1 MTVRHTPALA
11 ATTLTEALEATYRDN
26 ELTPAVVTP
35 TGTWT
40 YRDLAARAH
49 GVAAAV
55 RTATPAAGQSPIVA
69 VVLDRSPDLVATVM
83 GVAAAGAVYLP
94 LDPGTPDTY
103 LGQIFDESRPSMV
116 VTSSERAQRLRGL
129 TRAPVVTPLDLTSSA
144 AGDAAGI
151 TGHPPEKQV
160 STAEVAPRDPAYVIY
175 TSGSTGRPKGVV
187 VSGEA
192 LLNATA
198 ARVDRYGPA
207 GRVPLLHSPAFDLT
221 TGVLFW
227 TILSGG
233 TLVIAPGGL
242 ADVAATVALIHR
254 HDITH
259 LIYPASLY
267 GAFLDRA
274 AHRPPASL
282 VAVGIGSERWSP
294 VLIERHARVLPAVSL
309 VNEYGPTEATVCSSY
324 ALLYDGPHA
333 RSAPMSI
340 GRPVRNTGYLL
351 LDSDRNLATGA
362 GELAITGTNL
372 ALGYLNNPGLTAQRF
387 VTLASGERAYLT
399 GDLAERDPAGDFV
412 FLGRAD
418 RQIQVGGHRVEP
430 GHIETVLMG
439 HPGVMQAHVTGR
451 PGGDGTGSS
460 TLVAYLVPHPDPN
473 RSTPTA
479 SSPVPARG
487 GEGQMAGDCDQ
498 YLRDRVPA
506 YLVPSA
512 YVVLPEL
519 PRTPAGKIDEAE
531 LPNPT
536 VATAAAAPT
545 DPLHQALVRAAA
557 DILGVATVPVD
568 QPLTSLG
575 ASSLVLIR
583 LAAVIAHDHGVDV
596 PISALFGASAIHQI
610 AELVRAGTPSGRPVL
625 RPAAGEPETVYG
637 SVWPL
642 SGQQRQIWVLTQMA
656 PDALAYSTQF
666 SLRMSGPVDVD
677 ALQAALSHVVA
688 RHEILRTTFHDG
700 PDGPV
705 QVVREP
711 WAARVDLVDLSDL
724 DDDAQAAELDC
735 RMRAAVA
742 AGFDVAVLPLVRWH
756 LFRLGPRSWRLLQV
770 EHHFAHDGWSAQL
783 FLAETRDAYRA
794 ILDGEVPHLDA
805 LPVQY
810 RDYATWYQQWRSTG
824 DYADQVTYWRNRMHG
839 CPPEG
844 TTFAPDR
851 PRPAGRTYRGG
862 RLVAHI
868 PPETVRRLDAL
879 AVAHGVSR
887 FAVFLAAFA
896 LQVWQHTH
904 ERDMVIGSALVNRRQ
919 AGTESLLGM
928 FVNALPLRLDV
939 DPDASTAALLQATM
953 TTLLGAQDH
962 QELPLLDLLA
972 HLNVPRDPGN
982 PLFNL
987 MFAFHDTPRPD
998 FQVGTL
1004 SGQLVIEHNGTAKA
1018 DLNVVC
1024 VPDPPT
1030 PGEAEHR
1037 PGMSI
1042 LWEFDSDLFDPDTA
1056 RELLSGYERILHVL
1070 PQTPDRP
1077 VRDLDLLGTSETTRI
1092 LAAGTGPHDA
1102 MPSGTLHAGFDSAA
1116 AAHPHAVALEHA
1128 GTRWTYR
1135 DLDLRAGALQHRLTA
1150 LGVRPGHIVAVA
1162 CPPGVELITTI
1173 LATLRLGAA
1182 YVCLDPGQPSA
1193 RTRLMLAD
1201 ADVRAIVT
1209 THQTTNGHDTGWPPA
1224 GTALLY
1230 ADDPAPGPEP
1240 AGPPPAAPGV
1250 RPGDRAYLVYTSGST
1265 GTPKAVVTTHRNACA
1280 ALHARTRH
1288 HAVTS
1293 APATPVRTLVT
1304 LPAIFDVAPHMMLW
1318 TLQTGGTIVLPDT
1331 AEQAQDPDQIR
1342 ALVDRHQVTHV
1353 NFTASFYRALL
1364 GTMPT
1369 EWQPTLRVVAIGGE
1383 ACAPDDVRDHARRLP
1398 HVALD
1403 NEYGPTEATVWCSVA
1418 RLHPPEPD
1426 ARSRVTVGLP
1436 LTNNSMFVL
1445 GPDGDL
1451 LPAGAAGELFI
1462 GGAGVAAGYHRQ
1474 PDLTRAR
1481 FVTPQRGPLAGQRLY
1496 RTGDRARLRAGRYE
1510 ILGRL
1515 DDQVKI
1521 RGYRIELGEITACL
1535 LQHPDVTDAA
1545 VTVQGRSDA
1554 GKLIAFVAT
1563 AYPQA
1568 CLPNLL
1574 RAWTAQR
1581 LPAYMAPAGYV
1592 VVDELPRT
1600 ATGKLQPE
1608 RLSTLSTPVAAAE
1621 PIAVPTTQRQ
1631 QRLLRTWR
1639 EQLQRPDLGIDDD
1652 FFACGGDSLQ
1662 AIQAAAR
1669 ARDLG
1674 IEVTVAQLVA
1684 APTIRALDRLLT
1696 TPDDEPTVA
1705 LAATTRR
1712 PGGTPLALTAI
1723 QAWFFAQ
1730 DFADPDHF
1738 HQARLFTLADTCDLP
1753 SLRAAARWALHR
1765 HDAFRTRFTRHDHA
1779 WTAVLDD
1786 ATPGDLIREHT
1797 LPPAG
1802 NQPTSERLTPVLEGL
1817 HDDLSIA
1824 SGRLAS
1830 VTIVRDNDGRQRWL
1844 YIIAHHLIIDA
1855 VSWQILVDDVERAY
1869 RLLHA
1874 GQALPEGSTPGLPTA
1889 PTTPP
1894 KVGPEPDP
1902 HWQNL
1907 ATAAK
1912 PVLTG
1917 TGSGGPPAPVGARIR
1932 VRRRLSTHAGRY
1944 LRHDAHRLRGVG
1956 AQAILLAALRRA
1968 LQPFTDSPDLYVWL
1982 EGHGRS
1988 HHGSADHEGVVGW
2001 LTTLYPALLTAT
2013 DTHPGR
2019 LIDVAADFQRQLAAI
2034 PDGGS
2039 GFGQARYLHPDSP
2052 LGRQLE
2058 AIAAPQATVNYLGH
2072 PQSTGR
2078 NRILR
2083 PVPGPTGAS
2092 IAASNVLPT
2101 PIDLTVAADP
2111 DGIMSCRFLIDTG
2124 LLTPQAAEDMAD
2136 RFTDEVEAAARLIA
2150 LTPMPVQADART
2162 LFLIHPVGGKIDWY
2176 TDLAAALGPGWDC
2189 YGLPH
2194 DGSTDADTLP
2204 ALAQTYLDRLRAAK
2218 PDGPYTL
2225 AGWCLGAV
2233 LAYEMTQQAQRDGD
2247 SHRIDD
2253 LFLLDPPHAEQPL
2266 DADDAIITHVQYAL
2280 MQHGWPDQPR
2290 QAITAA
2296 LDATKTLPIPDR
2308 AHALAAVLAPE
2319 SIVPPSWPSQHESLL
2334 HQMRIR
2340 LVCHAAMSAWH
2351 PAGQTPT
2358 LQLILP
2364 HTVTPGTENATRTWQ
2379 TRSSDPHVTTVAGDH
2394 ESMLTGPG
2402 LDHITTLLHERHSA
2416 RPTHHGAA
2424 RRHHDRTGVFGY
2436 NALA

>member
-1 MTVRHTPALA
+1 MTGRHTSAVAAPTLA
-11 ATTLTEALEATYRDN
+11 SAVEAAYRDN
-26 ELTPAVVTP
+26 GPAPAIVTPA
-35 TGTWT
+35 GTWT

-49 GVAAAV
+49 GVADGVHAV
-55 RTATPAAGQSPIVA
+55 TRAAGRSPIVA
-69 VVLDRSPDLVATVM
+69 VVLDRCPEFVATVL

-94 LDPGTPDTY
+94 LDPGAPDTY
-103 LGQIFDESRPSMV
+103 LGQLFDESTPSMV
-116 VTSSERAQRLRGL
+116 VTSSEHVHRLRKL
-129 TRAPVVTPLDLTSSA
+129 TCAPVVDFTHLAGFAPA

-151 TGHPPEKQV
+151 TGRPCV
-160 STAEVAPRDPAYVIY
+160 STADAVAQDPAYVIY

-198 ARVDRYGPA
+198 ARVDLYGPA

-233 TLVIAPGGL
+233 TLVIEPGGL
-242 ADVAATVALIHR
+242 ADVAATVEMIHR
-254 HDITH
+254 LDITH

-274 AHRPPASL
+274 ALRPPTSL

-294 VLIERHARVLPAVSL
+294 VLIERHARVLPPTSL

-324 ALLYDGPHA
+324 ALLYDGPHG

-340 GRPVRNTGYLL
+340 GLPVRNTDYLL

-372 ALGYLNNPGLTAQRF
+372 ALGYLNNPELTAQRF
-387 VTLASGERAYLT
+387 VTLASGQRAYLT

-430 GHIETVLMG
+430 GHVETVLMG
-439 HPGVMQAHVTGR
+439 HPGIMQAHVTGWS
-451 PGGDGTGSS
+451 GAGGTGSS
-460 TLVAYLVPHPDPN
+460 TLVAYLVPHPDADRPAP
-473 RSTPTA
+473 TP
-479 SSPVPARG
+479 SGHVPARG
-487 GEGQMAGDCDQ
+487 GDGHEMGDCDR
-498 YLRDRVPA
+498 YLRNRVPA

-519 PRTPAGKIDEAE
+519 PRTPAGKIDEAR
-531 LPNPT
+531 LPDPT
-536 VATAAAAPT
+536 AIAAAAIAADASA

-568 QPLTSLG
+568 QPLTTLG
-575 ASSLVLIR
+575 ASSLALIR
-583 LAAVIAHDHGVDV
+583 LAAVIAHDHEVDV
-596 PISALFGASAIHQI
+596 PISALFGASAINQI
-610 AELVRAGTPSGRPVL
+610 AELVRAGTRSRRPVL
-625 RPAAGEPETVYG
+625 RPQAGNPETVYG
-637 SVWPL
+637 SAWPL

-656 PDALAYSTQF
+656 PDAIAYSTQF

-688 RHEILRTTFHDG
+688 RHEILRTTFHDA

-705 QVVREP
+705 QVVHEP

-724 DDDAQAAELDC
+724 DDDAQTAELDC

-742 AGFDVAVLPLVRWH
+742 AGFDVAALPLVRWH
-756 LFRLGPRSWRLLQV
+756 LFQLGPESWRLLQV

-783 FLAETRDAYRA
+783 FLAELRDAYRA
-794 ILDGEVPHLDA
+794 ILAGKAPHLNA

-810 RDYATWYQQWRSTG
+810 RDYATWYQQWRSTD
-824 DYADQVTYWRNRMHG
+824 DYADQVTYWRTRMHD

-844 TTFAPDR
+844 VTFTPDR
-851 PRPAGRTYRGG
+851 PRPATRTYRGG
-862 RLVAHI
+862 RLATHI

-879 AVAHGVSR
+879 AAAHGVSR

-919 AGTESLLGM
+919 AGTENLLGM

-939 DPDASTAALLQATM
+939 DPDASTAALLRTTM

-1030 PGEAEHR
+1030 PGAIEHR

-1042 LWEFDSDLFDPDTA
+1042 LWEFDSDLFDADTA

-1077 VRDLDLLGTSETTRI
+1077 VRDLDLLGAAETTRI

-1102 MPSGTLHAGFDSAA
+1102 VAFDTLHAGVDSAA

-1128 GTRWTYR
+1128 GTRWTYQA
-1135 DLDLRAGALQHRLTA
+1135 LDLRAGALQHHLTA
-1150 LGVRPGHIVAVA
+1150 LGVRPGHVVAVA

-1173 LATLRLGAA
+1173 LAILRLGAA
-1182 YVCLDPGQPSA
+1182 YVCLDPSQPPA
-1193 RTRLMLAD
+1193 RSRLMLAD
-1201 ADVRAIVT
+1201 ADVRVIVT
-1209 THQTTNGHDTGWPPA
+1209 TAQTATGHDTGWPPA

-1230 ADDPAPGPEP
+1230 ADDPATHPEP
-1240 AGPPPAAPGV
+1240 AGPPPSAPDV
-1250 RPGDRAYLVYTSGST
+1250 RPDDRAYLVYTSGST
-1265 GTPKAVVTTHRNACA
+1265 GTPKAVVTSHGNASA

-1288 HAVTS
+1288 HHGV
-1293 APATPVRTLVT
+1293 APAPAAPTRTLIT

-1318 TLQTGGTIVLPDT
+1318 TLHSGGTIVLPDT

-1364 GTMPT
+1364 ATMPT
-1369 EWQPTLRVVAIGGE
+1369 GWQPSLQVVAIGGE

-1418 RLHPPEPD
+1418 RLYPPPPGGG
-1426 ARSRVTVGLP
+1426 SRINVGVP
-1436 LTNNSMFVL
+1436 LANNSMFVL

-1451 LPAGAAGELFI
+1451 LPEGAAGELFI

-1481 FVTPQRGPLAGQRLY
+1481 FVTPQRVPLAGHRLY
-1496 RTGDRARLRAGRYE
+1496 RTGDQARLRAGRYE
-1510 ILGRL
+1510 IIGRL

-1535 LQHPDVTDAA
+1535 LQHPGVTDAT
-1545 VTVQGRSDA
+1545 VTVQGA
-1554 GKLIAFVAT
+1554 GKLIAVVAT
-1563 AYPQA
+1563 DHPQKT
-1568 CLPNLL
+1568 LPDLL

-1581 LPAYMAPAGYV
+1581 LPAYMAPSGYV

-1608 RLSTLSTPVAAAE
+1608 RLSTLNTPTATPAPIAAA
-1621 PIAVPTTQRQ
+1621 TTERQ
-1631 QRLLRTWR
+1631 QRLLRAWR

-1674 IEVTVAQLVA
+1674 VEVTVAQLVA

-1696 TPDDEPTVA
+1696 TPDDDATA
-1705 LAATTRR
+1705 ASAATVRR

-1730 DFADPDHF
+1730 NFANPDHF

-1753 SLRAAARWALHR
+1753 SLRTAISWALHR

-1797 LPPAG
+1797 LPPAR
-1802 NQPTSERLTPVLEGL
+1802 NRPTPERLAPVLKGL
-1817 HDDLSIA
+1817 HHDLSIT
-1824 SGRLAS
+1824 SGPLAS
-1830 VTIVRDNDGRQRWL
+1830 ATILRDNDSRTFWL
-1844 YIIAHHLIIDA
+1844 YLIAHHLIIDA
-1855 VSWQILVDDVERAY
+1855 VSWQILVDDIERAH
-1869 RLLHA
+1869 RLLRA
-1874 GQALPEGSTPGLPTA
+1874 GQPLPAGSMPGLPTA
-1889 PTTPP
+1889 PTTR
-1894 KVGPEPDP
+1894 VGPAPDP

-1917 TGSGGPPAPVGARIR
+1917 GGPGGPPTPVGARIC
-1932 VRRRLSTHAGRY
+1932 VRRRLSTHAGMY

-1956 AQAILLAALRRA
+1956 AHAILLAALRRA
-1968 LQPFTDSPDLYVWL
+1968 LQPLTDSPDLYVWL
-1982 EGHGRS
+1982 EGHGRA

-2019 LIDVAADFQRQLAAI
+2019 LIDVAADYQRQLAAI
-2034 PDGGS
+2034 PDGGA

-2058 AIAAPQATVNYLGH
+2058 TLAAPQVTVNYLGH
-2072 PQSTGR
+2072 HQPAGPD
-2078 NRILR
+2078 RILR
-2083 PVPGPTGAS
+2083 PAPGPDGAS

-2124 LLTPQAAEDMAD
+2124 LLTPHAAEDLAD

-2150 LTPMPVQADART
+2150 LTPAPVQADART
-2162 LFLIHPVGGKIDWY
+2162 LFLIHPVGGKIGWY
-2176 TDLAAALGPGWDC
+2176 TELAAALGSEWDC

-2194 DGSTDADTLP
+2194 DGSVDADTLP
-2204 ALAQTYLDRLRAAK
+2204 EMAQTYLERVRAAI

-2233 LAYEMTQQAQRDGD
+2233 VAYEMTQQAQRDGD
-2247 SHRIDD
+2247 GHRVDD
-2253 LFLLDPPHAEQPL
+2253 LFLLDPPHAEPPR
-2266 DADDAIITHVQYAL
+2266 DADDALVIHTQNAL
-2280 MQHGWPDQPR
+2280 VHRGWPSESR
-2290 QAITAA
+2290 QAIIDA
-2296 LDATKTLPIPDR
+2296 LDATNALSIPDR
-2308 AHALAAVLAPE
+2308 AHALAAILAPQA
-2319 SIVPPSWPSQHESLL
+2319 SNPPAWPTQHESLL
-2334 HQMRIR
+2334 HQLRIR
-2340 LVCHAAMSAWH
+2340 LVCHAALSAWC
-2351 PAGQTPT
+2351 PAGQTPR
-2358 LQLILP
+2358 LHLILP
-2364 HTVTPGTENATRTWQ
+2364 HTVTPGTQNATQTWR
-2379 TRSSDPHVTTVAGDH
+2379 TRSRNARASTVSGDH
-2394 ESMLTGPG
+2394 EGMLTGPG
-2402 LDHITTLLHERHSA
+2402 LEQITVLFRDRQQQRSSSA
-2416 RPTHHGAA
+2416 T
-2424 RRHHDRTGVFGY
+2424 
-2436 NALA
+2436 